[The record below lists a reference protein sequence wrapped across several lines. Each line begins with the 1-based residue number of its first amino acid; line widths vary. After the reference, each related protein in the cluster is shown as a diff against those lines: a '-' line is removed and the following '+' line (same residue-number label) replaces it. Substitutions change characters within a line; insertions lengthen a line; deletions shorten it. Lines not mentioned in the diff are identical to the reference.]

1 MARRTS
7 SSMEVLLGLLTIAPM
22 SGYDLGQLI
31 RDSIHHFWN
40 ESFGQIYP
48 NLKQL
53 AAGGFITGKIE
64 KQKGRPDRQIYST
77 TKKGRERLRRWLE
90 VEPQPEV
97 PRNELLL
104 KIFFGAQAGP
114 ETLRNYVER
123 MVESE
128 RAALQR
134 FGLIEREIAKNTQY
148 PDAPYWQIAVRF
160 GQIEVEAHVRWAEE
174 TIGALQKL
182 GALKPASR
190 KEKPHASK

>member
-1 MARRTS
+1 
-7 SSMEVLLGLLTIAPM
+7 
-22 SGYDLGQLI
+22 
-31 RDSIHHFWN
+31 
-40 ESFGQIYP
+40 
-48 NLKQL
+48 
-53 AAGGFITGKIE
+53 
-64 KQKGRPDRQIYST
+64 
-77 TKKGRERLRRWLE
+77 

-134 FGLIEREIAKNTQY
+134 FGLIEREIAKNAQY

-174 TIGALQKL
+174 TLAALQKV
-182 GALKPASR
+182 GTVKPAPR
-190 KEKPHASK
+190 KEKPHAAK